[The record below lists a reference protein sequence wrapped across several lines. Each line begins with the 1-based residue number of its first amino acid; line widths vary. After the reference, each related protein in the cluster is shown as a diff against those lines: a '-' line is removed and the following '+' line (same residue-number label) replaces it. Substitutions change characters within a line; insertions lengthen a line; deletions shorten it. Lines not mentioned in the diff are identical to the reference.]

1 MSSIFRF
8 TRTELADLTEP
19 TAAKAIEAFAASGE
33 DELTIDSRAR
43 TAAETALIRMAR
55 ELQFNTQRPLDECIK
70 RAMETSPSIA
80 KLATAR
86 HERRALIEGA

>member
-1 MSSIFRF
+1 MTIFKF
-8 TRTELADLTEP
+8 TRAEMANLDE
-19 TAAKAIEAFAASGE
+19 AAATKAVEAFAASGE
-33 DELTIDSRAR
+33 DEITIDSKAR

-55 ELQFNTQRPLDECIK
+55 ELQFNTQRPMDECL
-70 RAMETSPSIA
+70 RRSMETAPNIA